1 MSMTAPNASGNIKAY
16 VPIFVARQPV
26 FDREQKVWG
35 YEVFSRHHVQGKQQQ
50 SDNPDI
56 ATAEMIADGVSLV
69 LSGLEENRKLLINI
83 SSTLLR
89 SEILLALPADT
100 CFLDISVRKPAPEL
114 TEACARLAQAGY
126 KFSIDLPAPGSLVK
140 MATVVKL
147 DALRISPADA
157 GKIINHLSQLN
168 CLLLG
173 ARIENEE
180 TYKQYLALGIHLFNG
195 PYFCKP
201 IIVPGRKLSATSTAK
216 LKLVN
221 ELSSESFD
229 PIALSKILARDPAL
243 SYRLLNFINSANF
256 AFRNSITSIKQA
268 IMLLGHLPLKHWLM
282 AAMLSDTGLDAR
294 QTELYAMSVQ
304 RGRFLELLA
313 EKSPRL
319 SPRKESMMLLGLFS
333 MLDALLGQPMEDIV
347 GAMALDNEVKGA
359 LCGLNVPDRK
369 WLLLTESVQH
379 GQWDEV
385 SAILSAHALKIN
397 DAAICYNMASLWAT
411 EVMKSIAKSS

>member
-1 MSMTAPNASGNIKAY
+1 MATQNFTGNVKAY
-16 VPIFVARQPV
+16 VPIFIARQPV

-35 YEVFSRHHVQGKQQQ
+35 YEVFSRHSAQEKAEQG
-50 SDNPDI
+50 DNQDI
-56 ATAEMIADGVSLV
+56 ATAEMIADGVALV

-83 SSTLLR
+83 SNTLLA
-89 SEILLALPADT
+89 SELPLALPAES
-100 CFLDISVRKPAPEL
+100 CFLDISVRKPDPKL
-114 TEACARLAQAGY
+114 TEACARLAEAGY

-140 MATVVKL
+140 MATVVKI
-147 DALRISPADA
+147 DASRISLADTE
-157 GKIINHLSQLN
+157 KIVNHLKQLN

-173 ARIENEE
+173 ARVENEE
-180 TYKQYLALGIHLFNG
+180 TYKRLLALGVELFHG
-195 PYFCKP
+195 SFFCKP
-201 IIVPGRKLSATSTAK
+201 VILPGRKLSATSTAK

-221 ELSSESFD
+221 ELSSEHFD
-229 PIALSKILARDPAL
+229 PSALSKILSRDPAL

-347 GAMALDNEVKGA
+347 GAMALDNEVKAA

-369 WLLLTESVQH
+369 WLLLAEAVQH

-397 DAAICYNMASLWAT
+397 DAAICYNMASLWT
-411 EVMKSIAKSS
+411 SEVMKSIAKSS